1 MLLHHRYNTTF
12 LDYLVPFPGKLGPG
26 KPVRIDKGACFRV
39 RYAIIFYHTISQ
51 ALTPLAHAS
60 SHPTHTQ
67 GLTPYQI
74 ASFRAMHHAE
84 NQATHFGSLRGGKLS
99 DVHLHARASSS
110 GPIRGNVTVPTMLS
124 IIANTAGMKPVTP
137 KAFFDIESIDRH
149 WTNMLLDPNRQDEIL
164 KLIEPFRWYGD
175 NDRSKDWRHPASP
188 RYDELAR
195 YISLNADRFPTLAS
209 FEQYV
214 LSQVKSDSTLHE
226 RHTFRRKIVQLK
238 IQLDRG
244 DNFNCTRDQK
254 ERILFER
261 YLIPSGATLV
271 IVPDNAHL
279 DHWVDHIRSRHPNL
293 EVILDCKHLRNVTE
307 MLKCSEDKGVV
318 FAEYEENIHRRAWE
332 DTFPSVYNIERCT
345 IVLVTYARIRRD
357 SNLLEQVRW
366 FRIVVDE
373 GQAELGKYIC
383 RRLVGI
389 VSCCSLT
396 QFIFHFLLFKVYCP
410 FRY

>member
-1 MLLHHRYNTTF
+1 MY
-12 LDYLVPFPGKLGPG
+12 
-26 KPVRIDKGACFRV
+26 
-39 RYAIIFYHTISQ
+39 
-51 ALTPLAHAS
+51 
-60 SHPTHTQ
+60 
-67 GLTPYQI
+67 
-74 ASFRAMHHAE
+74 HAE

-124 IIANTAGMKPVTP
+124 IVANTAGMKPVTP

-214 LSQVKSDSTLHE
+214 LGQVKSDSTLHE

-261 YLIPSGATLV
+261 NLIPSGATLV

-279 DHWVDHIRSRHPNL
+279 DHWVEHIRCRHPNL

-318 FAEYEENIHRRAWE
+318 FVEYEENIHRRAWE

-373 GQAELGKYIC
+373 GQAELGMFMC
-383 RRLVGI
+383 RLVGI
-389 VSCCSLT
+389 VSCCSCDP
-396 QFIFHFLLFKVYCP
+396 IY
-410 FRY
+410 